1 MATAIAHQTDEAR
14 SARES
19 KILEDETPKLPS
31 AVDKF
36 KHTLHILLRLLN
48 LDDEEELPILWH
60 EWANCGKKQEL
71 PILQHLSDNFA
82 QSPDRF
88 IAKSPV
94 ITPKLVQDLVVFHF
108 IGDHRDDVTTGLSP
122 FNVIDGGEAH
132 RKHTLELAKL
142 QGTLYHSEIG
152 FTLSDMDALQKR
164 ELKAV
169 PVCFFD
175 LEKSLGLFGNLLGVV
190 LGPTHVL
197 MASFRQ
203 FWDLLSLHMRDDIRD
218 QVDVHQVIRPAHI
231 IRSVQLITH
240 TWFSSRRSNG
250 TPPIPNFADILL
262 RIQMASYQLPALP
275 GIYHDLTYS
284 LKPAPPAHSTP
295 QASLASTDVSSDL
308 STLSG
313 SHRSGQPLP
322 STGTHSRPPP
332 SASRNTFVRNMDPD
346 TALQAIIPAHLQ
358 LRTVIKNDTVPNN
371 DNNLPM
377 CLSYHLR
384 RGCWSQCKR
393 AHDHNRTLSARER
406 HRVITFVTAQLAKLS
421 SGLPS
426 AVTITGPPSGP
437 PASGSG
443 PLATA
448 TSLAGTTAPSSRG

>member
-108 IGDHRDDVTTGLSP
+108 IGDHRDDVMTGLSP

-152 FTLSDMDALQKR
+152 FTLTDMDALQKR
-164 ELKAV
+164 ELKAAPCV
-169 PVCFFD
+169 FLTSRNPWD
-175 LEKSLGLFGNLLGVV
+175 SLEISLG
-190 LGPTHVL
+190 
-197 MASFRQ
+197 
-203 FWDLLSLHMRDDIRD
+203 
-218 QVDVHQVIRPAHI
+218 
-231 IRSVQLITH
+231 
-240 TWFSSRRSNG
+240 
-250 TPPIPNFADILL
+250 
-262 RIQMASYQLPALP
+262 
-275 GIYHDLTYS
+275 
-284 LKPAPPAHSTP
+284 
-295 QASLASTDVSSDL
+295 
-308 STLSG
+308 
-313 SHRSGQPLP
+313 
-322 STGTHSRPPP
+322 
-332 SASRNTFVRNMDPD
+332 
-346 TALQAIIPAHLQ
+346 
-358 LRTVIKNDTVPNN
+358 
-371 DNNLPM
+371 
-377 CLSYHLR
+377 
-384 RGCWSQCKR
+384 
-393 AHDHNRTLSARER
+393 
-406 HRVITFVTAQLAKLS
+406 
-421 SGLPS
+421 
-426 AVTITGPPSGP
+426 
-437 PASGSG
+437 
-443 PLATA
+443 
-448 TSLAGTTAPSSRG
+448 

>member
-1 MATAIAHQTDEAR
+1 
-14 SARES
+14 
-19 KILEDETPKLPS
+19 
-31 AVDKF
+31 
-36 KHTLHILLRLLN
+36 
-48 LDDEEELPILWH
+48 
-60 EWANCGKKQEL
+60 
-71 PILQHLSDNFA
+71 
-82 QSPDRF
+82 
-88 IAKSPV
+88 
-94 ITPKLVQDLVVFHF
+94 
-108 IGDHRDDVTTGLSP
+108 
-122 FNVIDGGEAH
+122 
-132 RKHTLELAKL
+132 
-142 QGTLYHSEIG
+142 
-152 FTLSDMDALQKR
+152 
-164 ELKAV
+164 
-169 PVCFFD
+169 
-175 LEKSLGLFGNLLGVV
+175 
-190 LGPTHVL
+190 

-284 LKPAPPAHSTP
+284 LKPVPPAHSTP